1 MVFSWEKVNPDGAVD
16 PLPLP
21 FSIIDEVIEDVLEA
35 VGEQVDAI
43 EKRKRCAEYE
53 FSLQEAG
60 PSSFVQV
67 PGRIACAYVEPRGT
81 ARMAVGTSQGEALLV
96 DTRKGEVVAHAHPF
110 PESEPVTCV
119 SLCSE
124 SAYQEIFAGPGIDAP
139 TLPSPPLKLFA
150 AGVNTPKILV
160 YDIQKE
166 AYGILLKP
174 ACAIQLPKPE
184 ETEETEVDRPVIEQL
199 HTRGVYGG
207 VHVVALLPDR
217 TVRVFLCPLGEP
229 DLEDE
234 ANVVLDT
241 PIAEGDE
248 DDEEAEHEAGGPEEE
263 FAQAPQVNTAMFSL
277 SLTQLA
283 PMRHLP
289 MPELDTITL
298 MVFSP
303 RPRDGAYGVGVSA
316 GQVPTLCFSSSVE
329 SNAVLAHFI
338 PPPTPL
344 AAPAGLE
351 LDELLMKEI
360 PKHGVLPDPEFTKK
374 LQPRR
379 RWSMPAKTSA
389 TAVSPN
395 GGIFA
400 IGGCQGSLAL
410 VNTAT
415 GPSLRTMLPGHYGA
429 INALNFH
436 RDRILVSVG
445 ADCYVHQYCM
455 QTDTLLARHLSSPP
469 PEPAVV
475 LGATAC
481 QTMPLAV
488 TLDSE
493 GSLRLWDLKR
503 GCKIARMSCEGPIDD
518 PKQKADTEEDPEA
531 TVKPVIKLEQDE
543 TPKLLL
549 STATAFCAICMSMG
563 ANEEHVEVEGG
574 AEDEGAEAPEADAE
588 GAHSPAEAQD
598 RSWLVFFDQ
607 VQVLKKLFPS
617 LPKGDVAKSFEALSK
632 EELAKLQPQGVPS
645 TMEKATLL
653 SKKKPPEDPAARAR
667 SPPSKPTKTRLMSRS
682 RSKLDTSNIMIMKLT
697 AENLRKFA
705 AAQAAQQ
712 EAAGGAKKVASSF
725 GSAGFARSA
734 TLNTADRQKAEEA
747 ILPHGVPK
755 NWQVSVR
762 KHLKKALT
770 GKDTRQ
776 SRIQKRIDQLKK
788 EVGGE

>member
-1 MVFSWEKVNPDGAVD
+1 MRSLKTSWKRLANRST
-16 PLPLP
+16 PLRKGKGVLSMNSHYKRHGCCTEFP
-21 FSIIDEVIEDVLEA
+21 SIKFPS
-35 VGEQVDAI
+35 VGIQ
-43 EKRKRCAEYE
+43 
-53 FSLQEAG
+53 AG

-110 PESEPVTCV
+110 PESEPVTC
-119 SLCSE
+119 
-124 SAYQEIFAGPGIDAP
+124 EIFAGPGIDAP

-263 FAQAPQVNTAMFSL
+263 RSWAQSRNLLRTASSTPGIFGGMFSL

-351 LDELLMKEI
+351 LDELLMKD
-360 PKHGVLPDPEFTKK
+360 G
-374 LQPRR
+374 
-379 RWSMPAKTSA
+379 
-389 TAVSPN
+389 
-395 GGIFA
+395 
-400 IGGCQGSLAL
+400 
-410 VNTAT
+410 
-415 GPSLRTMLPGHYGA
+415 
-429 INALNFH
+429 
-436 RDRILVSVG
+436 
-445 ADCYVHQYCM
+445 
-455 QTDTLLARHLSSPP
+455 
-469 PEPAVV
+469 
-475 LGATAC
+475 
-481 QTMPLAV
+481 
-488 TLDSE
+488 
-493 GSLRLWDLKR
+493 
-503 GCKIARMSCEGPIDD
+503 
-518 PKQKADTEEDPEA
+518 
-531 TVKPVIKLEQDE
+531 
-543 TPKLLL
+543 
-549 STATAFCAICMSMG
+549 
-563 ANEEHVEVEGG
+563 
-574 AEDEGAEAPEADAE
+574 
-588 GAHSPAEAQD
+588 
-598 RSWLVFFDQ
+598 
-607 VQVLKKLFPS
+607 
-617 LPKGDVAKSFEALSK
+617 
-632 EELAKLQPQGVPS
+632 
-645 TMEKATLL
+645 
-653 SKKKPPEDPAARAR
+653 
-667 SPPSKPTKTRLMSRS
+667 
-682 RSKLDTSNIMIMKLT
+682 
-697 AENLRKFA
+697 
-705 AAQAAQQ
+705 
-712 EAAGGAKKVASSF
+712 
-725 GSAGFARSA
+725 
-734 TLNTADRQKAEEA
+734 
-747 ILPHGVPK
+747 
-755 NWQVSVR
+755 
-762 KHLKKALT
+762 
-770 GKDTRQ
+770 
-776 SRIQKRIDQLKK
+776 
-788 EVGGE
+788 